1 MGGAA
6 AYFDLDR
13 TLLAV
18 SSERR
23 LFSRLVKR
31 KGVLWRARAT
41 LRQTLCAVGRIIRGY
56 APYDALRSHS
66 YLKGISVDELS
77 QIVNELV
84 DQDLVNKIPEAARE
98 RVEWHRERG
107 DRIVIVS
114 ATLQSIA
121 QRLGEHLEVDAVH
134 AVELP
139 IDNKNRFTGSERGGR
154 IPRRRGKVSIVL
166 DDAAEHEIDLSASW
180 GYGNSAADA
189 WFMRLCGEAMAVNP
203 DNRLRK
209 EASARDWP
217 ISTWEIE

>member
-31 KGVLWRARAT
+31 KGVLWRTRAL
-41 LRQTLCAVGRIIRGY
+41 LRQSLCAVGRMLRGHV
-56 APYDALRSHS
+56 PYDAMRSHC
-66 YLKGISVDELS
+66 YLKGVSADDLE
-77 QIVNELV
+77 QIVEELV
-84 DQDLVNKIPEAARE
+84 DEELIRKIPLAARE
-98 RVEWHRERG
+98 RLEWHRERG

-114 ATLQSIA
+114 ATLQPIA
-121 QRLGEHLEVDAVH
+121 QRLGEHLGVDAIH

-139 IDNKNRFTGSERGGR
+139 RNAKNRFTGSERGGR
-154 IPRRRGKVSIVL
+154 IPRRRGKVSIVQ
-166 DDAAEHEIDLSASW
+166 DDATKHDIDLAASW

-203 DNRLRK
+203 DGRLRK
-209 EASARDWP
+209 EAIARGW
-217 ISTWEIE
+217 SVSVWEIE

>member
-139 IDNKNRFTGSERGGR
+139 IDNKNRSRE
-154 IPRRRGKVSIVL
+154 
-166 DDAAEHEIDLSASW
+166 D
-180 GYGNSAADA
+180 
-189 WFMRLCGEAMAVNP
+189 
-203 DNRLRK
+203 
-209 EASARDWP
+209 
-217 ISTWEIE
+217 

>member
-23 LFSRLVKR
+23 LFSRLVKH
-31 KGVLWRARAT
+31 KGMLWRVRAT
-41 LRQTLCAVGRIIRGY
+41 LRQTLCAVGRMVRGY
-56 APYDALRSHS
+56 ALYDAVRSHS
-66 YLKGISVDELS
+66 YLRGISVDELS
-77 QIVNELV
+77 EIVKELV
-84 DQDLVNKIPEAARE
+84 DQDLINHIPEVARE

-139 IDNKNRFTGSERGGR
+139 SDNKNRFTGSERGGR

-166 DDAAEHEIDLSASW
+166 DDAAEHEVDMSVSW

-209 EASARDWP
+209 EAAARGWS